1 MLNAVQI
8 PFVVP
13 VRTGVV
19 MLEGDA
25 ASSGTN
31 EIVTLM
37 GHSEVALRVNLPGR
51 FSFKISW
58 YQGMEGFTGWHG
70 GVGPHVHDVRERDTV
85 PAATFSHVACSSRP
99 LFSRNA
105 EGQRHDYRSHVPRVR
120 GTGGFPRVAV
130 ALNMRFVPQEDM

>member
-1 MLNAVQI
+1 MQI

-19 MLEGDA
+19 LLEGDA
-25 ASSGTN
+25 SSSNTN

-37 GHSEVALRVNLPGR
+37 GHSEVALRVHLPGH

-70 GVGPHVHDVRERDTV
+70 GALPLLWSLQQRLGHLRLFACTKTWLDHDE
-85 PAATFSHVACSSRP
+85 PP
-99 LFSRNA
+99 L
-105 EGQRHDYRSHVPRVR
+105 H
-120 GTGGFPRVAV
+120 
-130 ALNMRFVPQEDM
+130 